1 MLYRMNAQSNTLE
14 YAFKRN
20 GVPYKIIGGTKFFDR
35 AEVKDMLAYLCVINN
50 PADDLR
56 LRRIVNV
63 PARKIGAA
71 TMDKAQAIATEESM
85 PLMEV
90 LRRAGG
96 YPQLKAS
103 AGKLTSFTEMIDEM
117 RRQAGDMS
125 WWSSEIC
132 VPPQRLCGAPGEERC
147 GEPGAPGKRGGAQL
161 QHPGLPW
168 KTIRESHIVGLPGRG
183 WPCIRT
189 WTARRQGTTA

>member
-1 MLYRMNAQSNTLE
+1 MMNYRRGVNWKDNAVLYRMNAQSNALE

-71 TMDKAQAIATEESM
+71 TMDKAD
-85 PLMEV
+85 
-90 LRRAGG
+90 
-96 YPQLKAS
+96 S
-103 AGKLTSFTEMIDEM
+103 A
-117 RRQAGDMS
+117 
-125 WWSSEIC
+125 
-132 VPPQRLCGAPGEERC
+132 
-147 GEPGAPGKRGGAQL
+147 
-161 QHPGLPW
+161 
-168 KTIRESHIVGLPGRG
+168 
-183 WPCIRT
+183 RT
-189 WTARRQGTTA
+189 AWMACR